1 MAFWKSKQRSVLAIT
16 VALIASLFVLPVVSP
31 ATAAVPAESF
41 ISDNIQ
47 KSLSILNDPQL
58 SDAERGAEFERL
70 LLGLTDMRRVAV
82 FTLGQYAENASPRA
96 LDDFAA
102 AFQNYSVAV
111 YRAYLSRY
119 AGQTLRVTGCKERAP
134 DDFIV
139 TTVMVDSSDHGGQPS
154 LEVDFRV
161 RTNTGRPE
169 LTDFSVGG
177 VWLALEERDQFCA
190 WMAHNHSDIQALV
203 AHLDAVADSYR

>member
-1 MAFWKSKQRSVLAIT
+1 MAFWSSKQQSVLAVT
-16 VALIASLFVLPVVSP
+16 VALIASLFVLPDISP
-31 ATAAVPAESF
+31 AAAAVPAENF

-47 KSLSILNDPQL
+47 KSLHILNDPGL
-58 SDAERGAEFERL
+58 SDAERSEDFEQL
-70 LLGLTDMRRVAV
+70 LLGLTDMRRVAL
-82 FTLGQYAENASPRA
+82 FTLGQYAEGASPDA

-119 AGQTLRVTGCKERAP
+119 AGQTLKVTGCKERAP

-139 TTVMVDSSDHGGQPS
+139 TTVMVDPTDHSGRRP

-161 RTNTGRPE
+161 RTDTGRPE

-190 WMAHNHSDIQALV
+190 WMAHNHADMQALV
-203 AHLDAVADSYR
+203 AHLDAVADSYH